1 MRYLIVGC
9 GRVGSALAK
18 LLDSDGHE
26 VIVVDENAAAFKR
39 LGQKFKGH
47 EVVGTGIDYDVLKRA
62 GAATADG
69 FVAVTNGDN
78 RNIMAALIA
87 QRMFKIK
94 RIVARIYDPPRG
106 QMYRELGVQTV
117 CPTTVGAKM
126 IRDVLIEAPWDRC
139 RPFDLGQAHVARR
152 RRRRRPTPESAST
165 RSRSRD
171 ACGSRRS
178 GAAASDVMVASS
190 DLRARRR
197 RRAQRRR
204 RARRDQ
210 RVRAALP
217 ASRRRGRRYRRSAM
231 FILIVG
237 GGKVGIVS
245 DARAAQSRPRSRRH
259 RERRA
264 QSEDARAPD
273 RSAGHGR
280 RRRLRSARARRR
292 AGVARADVVVADT
305 GRRRR
310 QPRRR
315 SARETEI
322 EGTLHRARQQSGEQA
337 DLQLARHRRS
347 RDRHLLDRADPR
359 RAQRARQCI
368 EVSLDARDD
377 APLRQGRHAA
387 GEGGDSRAVAGR
399 RQTPRRDRIFRT
411 TRSSSRSTGPTATSR
426 FRPATRRC
434 APATR

>member
-39 LGQKFKGH
+39 LGPKFKGH

-126 IRDVLIEAPWDRC
+126 IRDVLIEAPWERADVRS
-139 RPFDLGQAHVARR
+139 RQAHVARR
-152 RRRRRPTPESAST
+152 RRRRRPTPASAWA

-178 GAAASDVMVASS
+178 GAARDQVMVASS
-190 DLRARRR
+190 DLRARGGDELSAVVAPEAISDF
-197 RRAQRRR
+197 AQRF
-204 RARRDQ
+204 
-210 RVRAALP
+210 P
-217 ASRRRGRRYRRSAM
+217 
-231 FILIVG
+231 
-237 GGKVGIVS
+237 
-245 DARAAQSRPRSRRH
+245 
-259 RERRA
+259 
-264 QSEDARAPD
+264 
-273 RSAGHGR
+273 
-280 RRRLRSARARRR
+280 
-292 AGVARADVVVADT
+292 
-305 GRRRR
+305 
-310 QPRRR
+310 
-315 SARETEI
+315 
-322 EGTLHRARQQSGEQA
+322 
-337 DLQLARHRRS
+337 
-347 RDRHLLDRADPR
+347 
-359 RAQRARQCI
+359 
-368 EVSLDARDD
+368 
-377 APLRQGRHAA
+377 HAA
-387 GEGGDSRAVAGR
+387 
-399 RQTPRRDRIFRT
+399 PR
-411 TRSSSRSTGPTATSR
+411 PTVSA
-426 FRPATRRC
+426 
-434 APATR
+434 